1 MNEYEILVA
10 VIGYIHGYVG
20 IGTVPLC
27 KVLAN
32 SVISSSR
39 DFYDRKLLKSETYI
53 SNRVAYVISI
63 MAVLILHF
71 VVMEFSIEFF
81 VARSGLARSHIG
93 KIWLLLFFAGM
104 AAVRLLPEI
113 ESAIRGK
120 KLK

>member
-1 MNEYEILVA
+1 VNGYQILVA
-10 VIGYIHGYVG
+10 AIGYMHGYVG

-39 DFYDRKLLKSETYI
+39 DFYDRERLKSEPCI
-53 SNRVAYVISI
+53 SNHAAYVIST

-81 VARSGLARSHIG
+81 VAHSGLERSHIG
-93 KIWLLLFFAGM
+93 KIWLLLFFSGM